1 MNARFTRALRVGTE
15 RVAGWADLLDRINVF
30 PVADGDTGRNLV
42 LSLSPLLKQ
51 DLADPEQLAEQLL
64 FSARGNSG
72 NIAARFFS
80 AFVREVA
87 AAADPLA
94 ALRPSARRG
103 NELAWQ
109 AVPDPKEGTILSFFA
124 ALAEALGDQPPQE
137 AQRWAAPVL
146 DRLERVVRESPDKLP
161 RLAEARV
168 VDAGALG
175 MFIFFDGFL
184 TVIEGHDVPFRSITE
199 AFGEQLAVDASF
211 DGTALE
217 QARCCIDAV
226 IDVGQPGGATDAALE
241 RLGDSVVAMRHS
253 RYVKVHLHADD
264 EHEARARLAE
274 LGEVVSWAADD
285 LEDQRRRFLVSRS
298 EPAIHVMTDAAGS
311 VTSDDASILGFT
323 LLDSYVNIGPRSFPE
338 TSLLPAELYRAM
350 RDGVKVSTA
359 QASDFEKHQH
369 YEKVLALH
377 ERVLYLC
384 VGSVFTGNYQTVMR
398 WKAEHDPDD
407 RMVVIDSGAA
417 SGRLGL
423 VALATALHAHIDTDP
438 AQVIAFAREAVE
450 QCQELIFL
458 DKLHYLAA
466 GGRLSKTS
474 AFFGDL
480 LKMKPVVSPTPEGAK
495 KVAVV
500 RNQTDQL
507 ELALER
513 LQQSVDP
520 VVPFVALLEYTDNE
534 EWVRLVVGAELA
546 RRFPS
551 AEVLFQP
558 MSLTSGSHMGP
569 GTWAVAFLP
578 QSNGIGALIE
588 RSRNLEGSSDR
599 ASARKGPTPGDE
611 IPEGS

>member
-1 MNARFTRALRVGTE
+1 M
-15 RVAGWADLLDRINVF
+15 
-30 PVADGDTGRNLV
+30 
-42 LSLSPLLKQ
+42 
-51 DLADPEQLAEQLL
+51 PE
-64 FSARGNSG
+64 
-72 NIAARFFS
+72 
-80 AFVREVA
+80 
-87 AAADPLA
+87 
-94 ALRPSARRG
+94 
-103 NELAWQ
+103 
-109 AVPDPKEGTILSFFA
+109 PKEGTILSLFA
-124 ALAEALGDQPPQE
+124 ALSEALAEVLGDAPQDP
-137 AQRWAAPVL
+137 QRWVAPVL
-146 DRLERVVRESPDKLP
+146 DRLEQAVRESPDKLP
-161 RLAEARV
+161 RLAEAHV

-184 TVIEGHDVPFRSITE
+184 TALEGRDAPFRSITG
-199 AFGEQLAVDASF
+199 AFGEQLAIAADF
-211 DGTALE
+211 DGAALDE
-217 QARCCIDAV
+217 ARCCIDAV
-226 IDVGQPGGATDAALE
+226 IDIGQLGEAAESRLE
-241 RLGDSVVAMRHS
+241 QLGDSVVAMRHQ
-253 RYVKVHLHADD
+253 RYVKIHLHADD
-264 EHEARARLAE
+264 EHAARARLSK

-285 LEDQRRRFLVSRS
+285 LEDQRRRFAVSRS

-311 VTSDDASILGFT
+311 VTGDDAAILGFT

-338 TSLLPAELYRAM
+338 TSLLPADLYRAM
-350 RDGVKVSTA
+350 HDGVKISTA

-384 VGSVFTGNYQTVMR
+384 VGSVFTGNYQTVTR
-398 WKAEHDPDD
+398 WKAEHDPED

-480 LKMKPVVSPTPEGAK
+480 LKMKPVVSPTAEGAK

-500 RNQTDQL
+500 HNQADQL
-507 ELALER
+507 EFALAR

-520 VVPFVALLEYTDNE
+520 AVPFVALLEYTDNE
-534 EWVRLVVGAELA
+534 EWVRMVVGAELS
-546 RRFPS
+546 RRFPA
-551 AEVLFQP
+551 AEILFQP
-558 MSLTSGSHMGP
+558 MSLTSGAHMGP

-588 RSRNLEGSSDR
+588 RSRNLEG
-599 ASARKGPTPGDE
+599 AAREPGHE
-611 IPEGS
+611 VSGGG